1 MRALPP
7 HRKPLPVAQPAI
19 AAEIHQP
26 LDVHRDLT
34 PKIALDRVIAI
45 NQLAHTQHLVIGQ
58 LMHAPLDW
66 NADPAAYLERL
77 GAPYA
82 MYVGKPD
89 RGSFLVGYIHAS
101 DARHL
106 RFSSKEQ
113 K

>member
-1 MRALPP
+1 
-7 HRKPLPVAQPAI
+7 
-19 AAEIHQP
+19 
-26 LDVHRDLT
+26 
-34 PKIALDRVIAI
+34 
-45 NQLAHTQHLVIGQ
+45 
-58 LMHAPLDW
+58 MHAPLDW